1 MPVNPV
7 TISFLGNKYCF
18 SFLKDIFTNNDS
30 VSLLRIQE
38 NQVQNPADILVIG
51 HEIPFF
57 DAEKIINNHK
67 LSAKTIVILSHGP
80 YPHNQ
85 LPFAPAK
92 GINIFNFRWK
102 NSIHLIKWIYKLAQ
116 DHANAQTHYH
126 KYKKRFLLLIED
138 EINFASYFVPVIL
151 KELERQ
157 TLLLTGS
164 KQKNSRSNQK
174 KVKKE
179 RPVLLLAS
187 NYEQAENFIDKYG
200 DRMVGIISSL
210 GFPRNGFNDLDAG
223 LSLID
228 KINNL
233 NFDLPLIIISSQKD
247 RADKI
252 SSMGTAFIPKDAI
265 NFLEV
270 LRNYL
275 LDYFGFGSFI
285 FRNPDQNNKTITK
298 AEDLKELIMHI
309 EWIPVNSFV
318 YHATRRHF
326 SNWLGVHG
334 HLDLAEKIRL
344 IPAHN
349 PEKARKKLLSLL
361 RTAL

>member
-1 MPVNPV
+1 MPDKPV
-7 TISFLGNKYCF
+7 TISFLGNEYCF
-18 SFLKDIFTNNDS
+18 SFLKENFADNDS
-30 VSLLRIQE
+30 ISLAKIQE
-38 NQVQNPADILVIG
+38 KQVQDSVDILVIG

-57 DAEKIINNHK
+57 DAGKIIKNHNLK
-67 LSAKTIVILSHGP
+67 AKTIIILSHGP

-102 NSIHLIKWIYKLAQ
+102 NSIHLIKWIYKLVQ
-116 DHANAQTHYH
+116 DYANAQTHYH

-151 KELERQ
+151 RELERQ

-164 KQKNSRSNQK
+164 KHKNSHSDQK

-187 NYEQAENFIDKYG
+187 NYEQAETFIDEYG

-223 LSLID
+223 LNLID
-228 KINNL
+228 KIENL

-247 RADKI
+247 RAKKI
-252 SSMGTAFIPKDAI
+252 SKKGTAFIPKDAI

-285 FRNPDQNNKTITK
+285 FRNPDKNNQTITK

-318 YHATRRHF
+318 YHATKRHF

-334 HLDLAEKIRL
+334 HLELAEKIRP

-349 PEKARKKLLSLL
+349 PEKARKKLLTLL
-361 RTAL
+361 KTAL